1 MPEDKKIDYYNIL
14 GVSANAEDIDIK
26 RAYRTLAKELH
37 PDLNPNNP
45 EAEQRFKEVSVA
57 YKILD
62 DPVLRGEYDRYL
74 ERMQNISVEK
84 ESSQEEAEFKNV
96 DPDYFS
102 SVFGNEADWDSR
114 EAEVLHN
121 FYEYLKAREKK
132 ESSKSRTHKKKTKK
146 KEEPPPPFHDHPMRK
161 EVMKVFGRRFIQPKV
176 YFLVFVLFITAF
188 LILGWFWENR
198 EIMKKFDNTKNKAS
212 VLTKQVRNKK

>member
-1 MPEDKKIDYYNIL
+1 MSENNKADYYAIL
-14 GVSANAEDIDIK
+14 GVSVDAEDIEIK

-45 EAEQRFKEVSVA
+45 ESEKRFKEVTVA
-57 YKILD
+57 YKVLD

-74 ERMQNISVEK
+74 KRTNDISVEK
-84 ESSQEEAEFKNV
+84 ERSQEAEFHNV

-102 SVFGNEADWDSR
+102 SVFGDEADWDSR

-132 ESSKSRTHKKKTKK
+132 ETSEARTYKKRAK
-146 KEEPPPPFHDHPMRK
+146 KEEPPPPFHDHPMRE
-161 EVMKVFGRRFIQPKV
+161 EVMKVFGKRFIGPKV
-176 YFLVFVLFITAF
+176 YFLIFILVITAF
-188 LILGWFWENR
+188 LVLGWFWENR
-198 EIMKKFDNTKNKAS
+198 EIMQKFDDAKNKAS
-212 VLTKQVRNKK
+212 VLTEQVREKK